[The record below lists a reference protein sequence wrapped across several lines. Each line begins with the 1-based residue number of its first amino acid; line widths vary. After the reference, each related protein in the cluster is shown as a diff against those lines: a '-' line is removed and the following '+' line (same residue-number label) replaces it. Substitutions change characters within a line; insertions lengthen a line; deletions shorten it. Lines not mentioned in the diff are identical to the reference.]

1 MQLVLIFAVAVAMN
15 AVATILLKI
24 GSAKFTGG
32 FSLQIIV
39 DILKNYHVWGG
50 ILLYIASFPPY
61 VYIFSRMNVS
71 IAYPIFTSL
80 SFATTIMIAAI
91 FLKES
96 LTIPQFFGLILVVGG
111 IVLLATNGQT

>member
-1 MQLVLIFAVAVAMN
+1 MNLIFIFAVAVAMN

-24 GSAKFTGG
+24 GSAKFTDG
-32 FSLQIIV
+32 FSLQIIS
-39 DILKNYHVWGG
+39 DILKNYHILGG
-50 ILLYIASFPPY
+50 ILLYVASFPPY

-80 SFATTIMIAAI
+80 SFAMTIIIAAF